1 MLTGLLRHL
10 EYSRDL
16 ACPEARYNALLYARA
31 RDLPLLADVANA
43 ESVGGAV
50 EAEMAAVD
58 EGFTLIAETGER
70 LTVGHFVVV
79 NSEGFITKV
88 TVRAACRTDAHQ
100 WLPHKDELGYT
111 PEDFALCAVSHY
123 EIGVELMTPVPRPR
137 ACAAVVF
144 QSQLIDRIAL
154 LTKAVVFDIDASR
167 FTSPVRRRIADAL
180 WPVDIREHV
189 GFQLSRGKDGVRVRT
204 RGMVKFGCPDLE
216 AAEIPA
222 QNETIQLVT
231 AALAD
236 LAQQIALGHELQP
249 EGAFAG
255 SKCGVGAAYV
265 T

>member
-16 ACPEARYNALLYARA
+16 ACPEARYNALLYARS
-31 RDLPLLADVANA
+31 RELPLLAEVASTEA
-43 ESVGGAV
+43 TGGAV
-50 EAEMAAVD
+50 DAEMAAVD
-58 EGFTLIAETGER
+58 DEFTLLVNAGKR
-70 LTVGHFVVV
+70 LVVGRFVVV
-79 NSEGFITKV
+79 NAEGFITKV
-88 TVRAACRTDAHQ
+88 TVREACRTDAHQ

-111 PEDFALCAVSHY
+111 PEDFALCAVSHF
-123 EIGVELMTPVPRPR
+123 EIGVELMTPVPRPK

-189 GFQLSRGKDGVRVRT
+189 GFQCTRRKDGVRVRT

-216 AAEIPA
+216 AAQIPV
-222 QNETIQLVT
+222 QSETIQLVT

-236 LAQQIALGHELQP
+236 LAQQIALGNELEP
-249 EGAFAG
+249 ADAMSSSRIGA
-255 SKCGVGAAYV
+255 GVAYV
-265 T
+265 S